1 MNLPL
6 HWLRSVGAEHGRRV
20 AIIVGT
26 SVAAIVFIVSVVALA
41 RSIEPGSLRSIADR
55 AGDAPAEALVAA
67 SAFLAAFAL
76 RAVLWCR
83 VAPSLSFGQSLA
95 SILVA
100 TGANHVLP
108 FRLGEPLRIV
118 SVVRRTGMRADD
130 ATASTVALR
139 AGDVLALLLIGVV
152 LGPSVVVRSL
162 GWWGVPIV
170 LAIVALATVAIVS
183 MRRAQRA
190 GRLRTPDAAVLLGT
204 LAAWFLEA
212 VLVWRIAA
220 WAGADISYLDAV
232 VVGAVAVAAQLVAIA
247 PGGVGTYEAAA
258 IVALTAAG
266 VPATDAVAIAVAVHV
281 AKTVL
286 TIVAG
291 GIAVFVPAPPLF
303 GRLRVPAVQST
314 PLDQHA
320 PRGMT
325 RPDGAPRPVVLFLP
339 AYEEEPRIASV
350 IERAPAAVAGHPV
363 EVVVVDDGSTDA
375 TAAVARAAGATVV
388 SHSPNRGLG
397 AAVATGFRVGV
408 ERDAIAVAFCDA
420 DGEYDPAELESLT
433 APIIAGEA
441 DYVVGSRFAGEI
453 EHMRP
458 HRRFGNKVLTVWVR
472 WMARRPITDGQSGY
486 RALSHRAASETV
498 SAHDYNYAQVLT
510 LDLVMRGFRYHEV
523 PIRYHFRESGR
534 SFVRLGR
541 YLRRCVPAAWRVVN
555 GRVTPP
561 EPAAITTT
569 PAEV

>member
-6 HWLRSVGAEHGRRV
+6 RLLRAVQATRGRHV
-20 AIIVGT
+20 AITIGV
-26 SVAAIVFIVSVVALA
+26 VLAAAVFAVSVVALA
-41 RSIEPGSLRSIADR
+41 RSIEPGVLGTIADR
-55 AGDAPAEALVAA
+55 AGAAPIEALAA
-67 SAFLAAFAL
+67 SLAFLAAFAV
-76 RAVLWCR
+76 RARLWTN
-83 VAPSLSFGQSLA
+83 VAPNLSFGHSLA
-95 SILVA
+95 GIMVA

-130 ATASTVALR
+130 ATSSTVALR
-139 AGDVLALLLIGVV
+139 VGDVLALLLIGAV
-152 LGPSVVVRSL
+152 LGPAIVAEAL
-162 GWWGVPIV
+162 GWWGLPIIALLV
-170 LAIVALATVAIVS
+170 AAAAVALFSV
-183 MRRAQRA
+183 QRA
-190 GRLRTPDAAVLLGT
+190 ARDGRLRPPGALVFAGT
-204 LAAWFLEA
+204 ITAWFLEA
-212 VLVWRIAA
+212 VLVWRIAL
-220 WAGADISYLDAV
+220 WAGADIGYLDAV
-232 VVGAVAVAAQLVAIA
+232 VVGAVAVAAQLVAVA

-258 IVALTAAG
+258 VIALTAAG
-266 VPATDAVAIAVAVHV
+266 VPAGEAVAIAVAVHV

-286 TIVAG
+286 TIGAG
-291 GIAVFVPAPPLF
+291 LLALFVPSPTMF
-303 GRLRVPAVQST
+303 GRLRVPAS
-314 PLDQHA
+314 P
-320 PRGMT
+320 PE
-325 RPDGAPRPVVLFLP
+325 RPDADRPRRAATADGSPRPVVLFLP

-350 IERAPAAVAGHPV
+350 IERAPATVAGHPV

-375 TAAVARAAGATVV
+375 TAAVARAAGASVV

-397 AAVATGFRVGV
+397 AAVATGFRFGV

-420 DGEYDPAELESLT
+420 DGEYDPAELESLVS
-433 APIIAGEA
+433 PVIDDEA

-472 WMARRPITDGQSGY
+472 WMARTPITDGQSGY
-486 RALSHRAASETV
+486 RALSHRAAAETV

-561 EPAAITTT
+561 TPAATN
-569 PAEV
+569 